1 MGSHSRT
8 RLRRTRSGPRRG
20 RVVLATVIGVVVL
33 GAAAA
38 GGVIATR
45 GSAPTPASHRAVAT
59 RSASAPAPS
68 HQSVRA
74 PSRGVP
80 ADSLPG
86 TPGAGPCTSLS
97 VLASLEDRDL
107 LSALARAYQGARR
120 DIVGHCV
127 SVHVDASPSGD
138 ATNEAVGGF
147 AHESD
152 SMKPA
157 IWWPDS
163 SDWLSIAH
171 AEQSH
176 GSSPSVPEHGT
187 SVARTPIVL
196 AMPAPQAA
204 ALGWD
209 KNPPTWRDYLH
220 LAGDPDVW
228 AQHGHADWG
237 SFNLGKTSPQT
248 ATSGLD
254 GMVAAY
260 AGASGKESGL
270 TPATVDSASVQA
282 AVHAGERTTV
292 HYGSSENNFLVH
304 IRDSESTGDVANSL
318 SVVTLD
324 EKSVWDYDRGHL
336 STGGMGAM
344 TGMGD
349 MNGMAAGGTG
359 PPKTPLV
366 PIYPKDGTYVADNP
380 AAVLDGSWVSPA
392 QQKAATDL
400 IRFARTA
407 QGQQVVRANG
417 YRDLSDKIDPQVA
430 KTGDY
435 RDGSVRT
442 LPSPSADVLTAVQK
456 SFPAVRKRARVLFA
470 FDVSRSMSAI
480 LPDGHSKL
488 QDAQQA
494 AVKALNY
501 FSDSDQVGL
510 AAFSNNAGQRSVT
523 PGVVAPVGPL
533 SSDRDQLIQKID
545 DLTAVD
551 QTPLYRAVPDF
562 VSSMTSHYSGDD
574 INAIVLLSDGT
585 NDTDVAGS
593 MSSMTQQITADTKDK
608 PIRVFTLGYGTD
620 ADTPTLEH
628 ISELTGAHY
637 YDATNPDT
645 VSAVLSDLVTNF

>member
-1 MGSHSRT
+1 
-8 RLRRTRSGPRRG
+8 
-20 RVVLATVIGVVVL
+20 VVLGTVIGVVL
-33 GAAAA
+33 LAGAAA
-38 GGVIATR
+38 GGVLATR
-45 GSAPTPASHRAVAT
+45 GSGPKPSHRAVTT
-59 RSASAPAPS
+59 RPAPAAGR
-68 HQSVRA
+68 QAVRA
-74 PSRGVP
+74 PSRGTP
-80 ADSLPG
+80 ADSLPR
-86 TPGAGPCTSLS
+86 TPGAGPCTSLR

-107 LSALARAYQGARR
+107 LTALARAYQGARR
-120 DIVGHCV
+120 DIAGHCV
-127 SVHVDASPSGD
+127 SVHVDASASGD
-138 ATNEAVGGF
+138 ATNEVVGGF
-147 AHESD
+147 AQEPD
-152 SMKPA
+152 SMRPA

-171 AEQSH
+171 ADQAH
-176 GSSPSVPEHGT
+176 GSSSSVPDHGT

-209 KNPPTWRDYLH
+209 KNPPTWRDYLRF
-220 LAGDPDVW
+220 AGDPDVW
-228 AQHGHADWG
+228 AKHGHAAWG

-254 GMVAAY
+254 GLVAAY
-260 AGASGKESGL
+260 AGAAGKDTGL
-270 TPATVDSASVQA
+270 TPAAVHSATVQA
-282 AVHAGERTTV
+282 AVHTGERTTV
-292 HYGSSENNFLVH
+292 HYGSSEDNFLVH

-324 EKSVWDYDRGHL
+324 EKSVWDYNRGHL
-336 STGGMGAM
+336 STGGVDGMS
-344 TGMGD
+344 GMGE
-349 MNGMAAGGTG
+349 MNGMTGGDSG

-407 QGQQVVRANG
+407 QGQGVVRANG
-417 YRDLSDKIDPQVA
+417 YRDLGDQIDPQVA

-494 AVKALNY
+494 AVKALKY

-510 AAFSNNAGQRSVT
+510 AAFSNQAGQQSVT

-533 SSDRDQLIQKID
+533 SSDRDELIRKID

-551 QTPLYRAVPDF
+551 QTPLYRAVPEF

-593 MSSMTQQITADTKDK
+593 MSSMTQQMTAATKGK

-620 ADTPTLEH
+620 ADTPTLQH
-628 ISELTGAHY
+628 IAEMTGAHY